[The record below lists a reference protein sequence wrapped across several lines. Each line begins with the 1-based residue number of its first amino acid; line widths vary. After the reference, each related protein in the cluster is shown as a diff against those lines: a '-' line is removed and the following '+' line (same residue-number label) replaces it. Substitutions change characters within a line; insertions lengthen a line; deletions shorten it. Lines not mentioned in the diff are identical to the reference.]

1 MRGEVVCH
9 QMSGKGE
16 RASVMFAKLN
26 VKFCKILSYPFKIN
40 KYPI

>member
-26 VKFCKILSYPFKIN
+26 VKFCKHFILPFQN